1 MLIPAV
7 DVGLERL
14 LRATLPLTPQQGDIS
29 FEAPSA
35 TWSAQVNRLTVNLFL
50 YDVCRSNQP
59 HRATPPR
66 QLESGLT
73 QSRYPLPMV
82 QLTYLVSAWAGTE
95 RDAHALLGD
104 VLLRFLSNQILPPE
118 HLPVD
123 LSSNVQLAVATDS
136 QNKPREVWTALNGPL
151 RASFTLHAI
160 VAGDAY
166 DWQDDATSIE
176 EVSAAVVPTWRAEA
190 DTP

>member
-7 DVGLERL
+7 DAGLDRL
-14 LRATLPLTPQQGDIS
+14 LRTQLPLTAEQGDIS

-50 YDVCRSNQP
+50 YDVCRSAQP
-59 HRATPPR
+59 LRTTGPR
-66 QLESGLT
+66 MLDNGQEQT
-73 QSRYPLPMV
+73 RYPLPMV

-104 VLLRFLSNQILPPE
+104 VLLTCLANQILPPE
-118 HLPVD
+118 HVPVE
-123 LSSNVQLAVATDS
+123 LSSNIQLAVATDS

-151 RASFTLHAI
+151 RASFTLHAT

-166 DWQDDATSIE
+166 DWQDQAARTE
-176 EVSAAVVPTWRAEA
+176 GVSASVLPTWRKEA
-190 DTP
+190 DTS